1 MKRCE
6 KLRRFLFGGILLATK
21 SIDKEYNRILAEYAQ
36 KYDIENLSSPNDQAN
51 LSNMIRNQ
59 ILIEQLQ
66 ARLNTIVTANKV
78 DPIETK
84 KVLDSIVAL
93 SETNMGLE
101 KTLGID
107 RKTRKQQQQESFP
120 DYLAGIKK
128 LARDFLNNEERLT
141 RVHCKACKIMVG
153 RISGVYD
160 TTEYN
165 AAFQCP
171 QCKKYTTVTR
181 KERDIFFDVKNADW
195 RRKYPIEVVQAKRTK
210 DAPHIDVADELIIGN
225 IEETED
231 YGTTDEAN

>member
-1 MKRCE
+1 MV
-6 KLRRFLFGGILLATK
+6 TK
-21 SIDKEYNRILAEYAQ
+21 KDKEYERIFAEYAQ
-36 KYDIENLSSPNDQAN
+36 KYDVENLSSPNDLAN

-59 ILIEQLQ
+59 LLMEKLQ
-66 ARLNTIVTANKV
+66 ARLDEIVTKPNI

-128 LARDFLNNEERLT
+128 LARDFLNSDERLT
-141 RVHCKACKIMVG
+141 RVYCKSCNIMVG

-160 TTEYN
+160 TTEYT

-171 QCKKYTTVTR
+171 QCKKFITITR

-195 RRKYPIEVVQAKRTK
+195 RRKYPIEVVQPKRLK
-210 DAPHIDVADELIIGN
+210 DAPNIDVPDEMVIA
-225 IEETED
+225 EEEESEEED
-231 YGTTDEAN
+231 GTTN